1 MQWPCFLL
9 ASVWRHR
16 ICSTMLLAL
25 SALPIHYS
33 SSSRTCK
40 YGTDDATVERQG
52 CWVYSSS
59 LRRLRSFCN
68 SICDSICFIISFLI
82 NYSMGRISDA
92 VGSCEGERG
101 EQHYARR
108 HGALQSS
115 SSRWIPLRH
124 CCFNSCFRVSHREM
138 SGPLGPIYVMR
149 PSCSR
154 SRRSHCARRHGV
166 FMSTCIR

>member
-1 MQWPCFLL
+1 MAVTVSMSDLPSPSPCVAERIACLML
-9 ASVWRHR
+9 ASVLRHL
-16 ICSTMLLAL
+16 ICSTMLLEQR
-25 SALPIHYS
+25 ALPIHYS
-33 SSSRTCK
+33 SSSSTCK
-40 YGTDDATVERQG
+40 YGTEDATVQRQ
-52 CWVYSSS
+52 CCRVYSSS

-82 NYSMGRISDA
+82 NYSTGRIPDA
-92 VGSCEGERG
+92 VDDFEGERG

-115 SSRWIPLRH
+115 ASRW
-124 CCFNSCFRVSHREM
+124 
-138 SGPLGPIYVMR
+138 R

>member
-1 MQWPCFLL
+1 MQWPFFLL

-52 CWVYSSS
+52 CRVYSSS

-82 NYSMGRISDA
+82 NYSTGRIPDA
-92 VGSCEGERG
+92 VDDFEGERCK
-101 EQHYARR
+101 QHCARR
-108 HGALQSS
+108 HGALRSS
-115 SSRWIPLRH
+115 ASRKK
-124 CCFNSCFRVSHREM
+124 
-138 SGPLGPIYVMR
+138 

-154 SRRSHCARRHGV
+154 SRRSQRARRHGV
-166 FMSTCIR
+166 FMSTCSR